1 MKRNILPILL
11 GIDAALVVAIAALW
25 AVGDTRWSPPAA
37 QGPEPASLQ
46 PGKIERE
53 VMDLAS
59 LSETLDRPIFEE
71 SRRRP
76 PPPEVAATASA
87 PSEPDPLQGVTLLG
101 VFTAGKEQ
109 HLMLRAENKVTR
121 LKRGDAFGP
130 WTVLAVDERGVTF
143 SQGSEKRQLELVRA
157 PQSEGAPSPLVTLQ
171 RQLAGSGKRE
181 ASSAA
186 EAAAADV
193 PPSAGGKAEG
203 APAAAPGKPAA
214 APGAAAPGKPAVA
227 PGAAAPTSR
236 RGTLAERLAARRA
249 ARLQADKK

>member
-1 MKRNILPILL
+1 MKRNLLPILL

-25 AVGDTRWSPPAA
+25 AVGDTRWSPPVA

-46 PGKIERE
+46 PGRIDRE

-59 LSETLDRPIFEE
+59 LSETLDRPVFEE

-76 PPPEVAATASA
+76 PPPQAAAA
-87 PSEPDPLQGVTLLG
+87 APEPSEPDPLQGVTLLG
-101 VFTAGKEQ
+101 MFTVGKEQ
-109 HLMLRAENKVTR
+109 HLMLRAENKVIR

-130 WTVLAVDERGVTF
+130 WTVLAADERSVTF
-143 SQGSEKRQLELVRA
+143 AQGSEKRQLELVRA

-171 RQLAGSGKRE
+171 RQLAEGGKRE

-186 EAAAADV
+186 EAAAADA
-193 PPSAGGKAEG
+193 PPPAGGKAEDV
-203 APAAAPGKPAA
+203 PAAV
-214 APGAAAPGKPAVA
+214 PGKPAVA
-227 PGAAAPTSR
+227 PGAAAPAGR

>member
-1 MKRNILPILL
+1 MKRNLLPILL

-25 AVGDTRWSPPAA
+25 AVGDTRWSPPVS

-46 PGKIERE
+46 PGRIDRE

-76 PPPEVAATASA
+76 PPQAAAAPE

-101 VFTAGKEQ
+101 VFTVGKEQ
-109 HLMLRAENKVTR
+109 HLMLRTENKVTR

-130 WTVLAVDERGVTF
+130 WTVLAADERSVTF

-157 PQSEGAPSPLVTLQ
+157 PQPEGGPSPLVTLQ

-186 EAAAADV
+186 EAAAADA
-193 PPSAGGKAEG
+193 PPPAGGKTEG

-214 APGAAAPGKPAVA
+214 APGTAAPGKPAVA
-227 PGAAAPTSR
+227 PGAAAPASR
-236 RGTLAERLAARRA
+236 GGTLAERLAARRA
-249 ARLQADKK
+249 ARPQAEKK

>member
-76 PPPEVAATASA
+76 PPQAAAAPAS
-87 PSEPDPLQGVTLLG
+87 SEPDPLQGVTLLG
-101 VFTAGKEQ
+101 VFTLGKEQ

-130 WTVLAVDERGVTF
+130 WTVLAADERGVTF

-193 PPSAGGKAEG
+193 PPTTGGKAES
-203 APAAAPGKPAA
+203 APAAAPGKPAT
-214 APGAAAPGKPAVA
+214 APGTAAPGKPAVA
-227 PGAAAPTSR
+227 PGAAAPASR
-236 RGTLAERLAARRA
+236 GGSLAERLAARRA
-249 ARLQADKK
+249 ARLEADKK

>member
-11 GIDAALVVAIAALW
+11 GIDAALVVAIAVLW
-25 AVGDTRWSPPAA
+25 AVGDTRWSSPVA
-37 QGPEPASLQ
+37 QGPEPSSLQ
-46 PGKIERE
+46 PRKIDRE

-59 LSETLDRPIFEE
+59 LSETLDRPVFEE

-76 PPPEVAATASA
+76 PPQAADTASA
-87 PSEPDPLQGVTLLG
+87 PSELDPLQGVTLLG
-101 VFTAGKEQ
+101 VFTVGKEQ

-130 WTVLAVDERGVTF
+130 WTVLAADEGSVTF
-143 SQGSEKRQLELVRA
+143 VQGSEKRQLELVRA
-157 PQSEGAPSPLVTLQ
+157 PQPEGGPSPLVTLQ

-181 ASSAA
+181 ASSATD
-186 EAAAADV
+186 AAATDA
-193 PPSAGGKAEG
+193 PPSAEGKAEG
-203 APAAAPGKPAA
+203 APAAV
-214 APGAAAPGKPAVA
+214 PGKPAVA

-249 ARLQADKK
+249 ARPQADKK